1 MSDLF
6 SVSIDEEIL
15 CVRRELAM
23 RERVYPRFVAD
34 GRMKPDRA
42 EREIATM
49 RSILNR
55 LTTLRDDQRG

>member
-1 MSDLF
+1 MSELF

-15 CVRRELAM
+15 CVKREIAL
-23 RERVYPRFVAD
+23 REFVYPRFVAD

-42 EREIATM
+42 EREIETM

-55 LTTLRDDQRG
+55 LTTLRNEARE